1 MWKPKSKEEREMGPE
16 LGEGVLQTVEGLVEQ
31 EKKKKSVGAILLEIL
46 VILLGVS
53 VGFLAAYLTARIRD
67 VNFGFYTWPFIV
79 CTDVFVL
86 TTIGFFS
93 TDGKIEKIYGIGSV
107 ISLACMIVQFAVLF

>member
-16 LGEGVLQTVEGLVEQ
+16 LGEGVMQTVEGLVEA
-31 EKKKKSVGAILLEIL
+31 EKKKRTAGAVLLEIL
-46 VILLGVS
+46 VIIIALLAGVAAA
-53 VGFLAAYLTARIRD
+53 FLVARIRD

-86 TTIGFFS
+86 TTIGYFA
-93 TDGKIEKIYGIGSV
+93 TEGGVEKVYGVCSV
-107 ISLACMIVQFAVLF
+107 LSMACMIVQMAILF